1 MSNYNLLTVFFVKL
15 LITTSLFSSDVSMEY
30 TCDPSASDA
39 GKNVPSPRTLV
50 ASNSYEEYLPPLDLR
65 KEIGFLRRPD
75 DEREPRRGIVRDIPA
90 IRSLELINL
99 QAYHQIQLKPERDV
113 TELDNSFMPF
123 PIVNC
128 DTTKEKYL
136 YEQQEKRNKFYSED
150 VNKRE
155 SFKPLSHPN
164 ILEKG
169 EFDIIKGPRRD
180 PEEWV
185 LSSIIEL
192 KILISRMES
201 WISRVKE
208 EKEIKEKILAE
219 YEEGKKKNKSLGI
232 WSYEAWK
239 NWHDNYGFDGGRYRS
254 LYQKYAFEIFL
265 RKEKDQQDPLE
276 IIQQEDGTF
285 EKLRTNLKN
294 LMSVYQGG
302 EIIVYEKNKK
312 IKKVV
317 PGLLKEY
324 HSYHKQIQ
332 ELDLKLIKVGLL
344 TSAEIVQDSTI
355 KDPSKQVSLPSVFYV
370 MGQKSGRWLV
380 QELGGWIEQ
389 DSTKWLE
396 QESGEWREG
405 ASSEWMAQEVMP
417 FDMAKVYEFIKE
429 SYKKFEERIF
439 IIGLGQKQ
447 MSVLQDDLLLKFPTF
462 FVNFGPVRKTTV
474 TWGLSLK
481 PMDILTLMKE
491 KDASEQDL
499 SSTIG
504 LSQIE
509 LDALKEQYESKAE
522 EVKREFKTPD
532 LSFENLRKIL
542 EKRQENQESIEGKE
556 GFGFFGMEEDE
567 ELFSSEEEQK
577 TYLEFLQSE
586 EPQKPNADLFISFM
600 NLREK
605 KSQQQKAHNELIKS
619 LVQLRKEHMKES
631 IQAQFQ
637 STLQELP
644 SEGLQRIKVVVN
656 DDMLKKWTLQEVF
669 SILQEVYKPDQYVN
683 PSIDWEIISSRN
695 EIMLCLGLEK
705 QLIDIPLEEKGE
717 ISNVRDIFQD

>member
-1 MSNYNLLTVFFVKL
+1 MYKAF
-15 LITTSLFSSDVSMEY
+15 I
-30 TCDPSASDA
+30 
-39 GKNVPSPRTLV
+39 
-50 ASNSYEEYLPPLDLR
+50 
-65 KEIGFLRRPD
+65 KE
-75 DEREPRRGIVRDIPA
+75 
-90 IRSLELINL
+90 
-99 QAYHQIQLKPERDV
+99 
-113 TELDNSFMPF
+113 
-123 PIVNC
+123 
-128 DTTKEKYL
+128 
-136 YEQQEKRNKFYSED
+136 
-150 VNKRE
+150 
-155 SFKPLSHPN
+155 
-164 ILEKG
+164 
-169 EFDIIKGPRRD
+169 
-180 PEEWV
+180 
-185 LSSIIEL
+185 
-192 KILISRMES
+192 
-201 WISRVKE
+201 E

-429 SYKKFEERIF
+429 SYKKFEEEYS
-439 IIGLGQKQ
+439 L
-447 MSVLQDDLLLKFPTF
+447 SVLVKNRCLFYKMIYYL
-462 FVNFGPVRKTTV
+462 NF
-474 TWGLSLK
+474 
-481 PMDILTLMKE
+481 
-491 KDASEQDL
+491 Q
-499 SSTIG
+499 
-504 LSQIE
+504 
-509 LDALKEQYESKAE
+509 
-522 EVKREFKTPD
+522 
-532 LSFENLRKIL
+532 
-542 EKRQENQESIEGKE
+542 
-556 GFGFFGMEEDE
+556 
-567 ELFSSEEEQK
+567 LFS
-577 TYLEFLQSE
+577 
-586 EPQKPNADLFISFM
+586 
-600 NLREK
+600 
-605 KSQQQKAHNELIKS
+605 
-619 LVQLRKEHMKES
+619 
-631 IQAQFQ
+631 
-637 STLQELP
+637 
-644 SEGLQRIKVVVN
+644 
-656 DDMLKKWTLQEVF
+656 
-669 SILQEVYKPDQYVN
+669 
-683 PSIDWEIISSRN
+683 
-695 EIMLCLGLEK
+695 
-705 QLIDIPLEEKGE
+705 
-717 ISNVRDIFQD
+717 